1 MKHPFFLIAGPCVIE
16 SKDLIME
23 IAEKVKSIC
32 DELDIKYIFKAS
44 FDKANRSSGDS
55 YRGPG
60 INKGLEYLSEVKTK
74 YNLDIL
80 TDIHQ
85 PNQAEKA
92 LEVVDIIQIP
102 AFLCRQTD
110 LLVAAA
116 HAIKGKDK
124 IVNVKKGQFVA
135 PWDMEQVVKKVS
147 DSLDSRD
154 NNQIWLTERGS
165 TFGYNNLVV
174 DFRSIE
180 ILKNFKCPVVFDAT
194 HSVQQPGGKGTCSGG
209 QREFVAPLARAA
221 VAVGVNGIFL
231 EVHPDP
237 NSALSDGPNM
247 VPLQKLK
254 NLLKDLKSIHESVNT
269 EYALSSYD

>member
-180 ILKNFKCPVVFDAT
+180 ILKNFNCPVVFDAT